1 MIHCRL
7 KPTIEPHRDLKGRQ
21 VQVTWQDAKDLSGA
35 DTKEFILETE
45 RGRPVTGAVWLT
57 GDAPSALMCFGH
69 GASDDRYQDPICD
82 LAARFRDVGV
92 ASISI
97 DGPVHG
103 LRRVEPGGRGAL
115 MTEMQRSTVF
125 DDMLE
130 DWTLALELARTLPS
144 LETVQ
149 LGYFGLSM
157 GSIFGIPFAA
167 SRDDMT
173 AGVFGLLGISDSGW
187 DKVIGDAASKINI
200 PLRFIVQLEDEL
212 FDRESCLRLFD
223 TFASDYKSIGAN
235 SGLHPEVPSDEID
248 LAFNFLCQHFRGEAV
263 RRIPKFIAK

>member
-1 MIHCRL
+1 M
-7 KPTIEPHRDLKGRQ
+7 
-21 VQVTWQDAKDLSGA
+21 QVTWQDAKDLSNA

-187 DKVIGDAASKINI
+187 DKVIGNAASKINI
-200 PLRFIVQLEDEL
+200 LSGLSFSSKTNCSTENR
-212 FDRESCLRLFD
+212 LRLFD

-248 LAFNFLCQHFRGEAV
+248 LAFNFHASIFEGPYAAFQNYREVSNHREHLC
-263 RRIPKFIAK
+263 